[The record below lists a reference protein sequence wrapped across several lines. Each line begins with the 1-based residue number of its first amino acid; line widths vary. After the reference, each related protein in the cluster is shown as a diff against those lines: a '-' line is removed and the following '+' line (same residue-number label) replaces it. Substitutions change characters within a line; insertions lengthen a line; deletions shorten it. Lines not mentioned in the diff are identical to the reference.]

1 MKKDIR
7 YYGQRLG
14 TLAIFVLLMVI
25 MGMLSPQ
32 YFLSRNNIIQIF
44 LQSSINV
51 LIAIGVFF
59 PILIAGI
66 DLSVGSVLGLT
77 GMVSALLMANGW
89 NMWPAILVGG
99 VLLGA
104 FLGLLNGTLVVATKL
119 HPFIITLGSNMIF
132 RGLTLTISDARPVYN
147 LPREFSRTIA
157 GYVGAIP
164 VPVIIAISVALIF
177 AFVTMKTKLGRGI
190 YALGGNEEA
199 AWLSGINTKLLKV
212 VVFVFSGLCAGL
224 AGIVMTAR
232 MGAAEPLA
240 GTGYESYAIA
250 SSIIGG
256 TSFFGGIGNIF
267 GVVVGALIIGLINNA
282 LNILNVQTYM
292 QQIVMGLLIVGSVTL
307 DRLLARGS
315 KGE

>member
-1 MKKDIR
+1 M
-7 YYGQRLG
+7 
-14 TLAIFVLLMVI
+14 
-25 MGMLSPQ
+25 
-32 YFLSRNNIIQIF
+32 
-44 LQSSINV
+44 
-51 LIAIGVFF
+51 
-59 PILIAGI
+59 
-66 DLSVGSVLGLT
+66 
-77 GMVSALLMANGW
+77 
-89 NMWPAILVGG
+89 
-99 VLLGA
+99 
-104 FLGLLNGTLVVATKL
+104 
-119 HPFIITLGSNMIF
+119 
-132 RGLTLTISDARPVYN
+132 
-147 LPREFSRTIA
+147 
-157 GYVGAIP
+157 
-164 VPVIIAISVALIF
+164 ALIF
-177 AFVTMKTKLGRGI
+177 AFVTMKTKLGQGI

-250 SSIIGG
+250 SAIIGG